1 MRRKLFA
8 APILVLCAVLLAAV
22 LGGSLQRVHADSP
35 IRIIDQKVE
44 SKFRQSLTFH
54 IKARSTAGKI
64 IKATLFQR
72 SRGTDLAVGK
82 RSDPFEP
89 ASEVDV
95 RYVWDTTEETTP
107 PWQVIL
113 YRWELTDDAGN
124 VFNTPDA
131 TTEMSDDTRDW
142 QKLSD
147 GKVAVYWYGQTD
159 AFGKQ
164 LLSAAQRGFAH
175 VAKAT
180 GHTPDG
186 ELRVVMYNNQE
197 DFCTFYAPRAC
208 KDWVAG
214 VTFGSLTVQW
224 LEENNPDFVVY
235 QVVPHE
241 LAHAFLHDWL
251 GQRTSAVPNW
261 FNEGQA
267 VNNELTGLD
276 KELERARNLA
286 RSGKLERLA
295 FMEARD
301 TIGQDD
307 LQLTADWYSQATSLV
322 SYLYERYGL
331 DSLGKIVSKIKDG
344 KTFED
349 AFQAATGVTLDEFEL
364 GWRDWLGAKGLV
376 ATIPPTP
383 SMLSFP
389 PSPTYEPT
397 STPASR

>member
-1 MRRKLFA
+1 MRHKF
-8 APILVLCAVLLAAV
+8 LVVPFIVCCAVVLAAV
-22 LGGSLQRVHADSP
+22 LGGMPNRVAADSP
-35 IRIIDQKVE
+35 IKVIDQKVE
-44 SKFRQSLTFH
+44 SKFRRSLTFH
-54 IKARSTAGKI
+54 IKAQSTAGKI

-82 RSDPFEP
+82 RSDPFTP
-89 ASEVDV
+89 ASAVDV
-95 RYVWDTTEETTP
+95 QYVWDTTDVTTP
-107 PWQVIL
+107 PWQVIV

-124 VFNTPDA
+124 VYNTPDT

-142 QKLSD
+142 QKLTD
-147 GKVAVYWYGQTD
+147 GKVAVYWYDQKES
-159 AFGKQ
+159 FGKQ

-224 LEENNPDFVVY
+224 LESENPDFVVY

-251 GQRTSAVPNW
+251 GQRISAIPNW

-267 VNNELTGLD
+267 VNNELAGLD
-276 KELERARNLA
+276 TELARARRLA
-286 RSGKLERLA
+286 RNGKLERLA

-307 LQLTADWYSQATSLV
+307 LQLTADWYAQATSLV
-322 SYLYERYGL
+322 MYLYERYGL
-331 DSLGKIVSKIKDG
+331 DSLGKIVAKVKDG

-349 AFQAATGVTLDEFEL
+349 AFKAATGVTLDEFEL
-364 GWRDWLGAKGLV
+364 GWRNWLGAKGPV

-383 SMLSFP
+383 ELSFP

-397 STPASR
+397 STPVPG

>member
-1 MRRKLFA
+1 MRRKLLTVPF
-8 APILVLCAVLLAAV
+8 IVCCAVILAAG
-22 LGGSLQRVHADSP
+22 LGGTPNRVSADSP
-35 IRIIDQKVE
+35 IQVIEQKVE

-54 IKARSTAGKI
+54 IKAKSTAGKI

-82 RSDPFEP
+82 RSDPFTP
-89 ASEVDV
+89 AAAVDV
-95 RYVWDTTEETTP
+95 EYKWDTTDETTP
-107 PWQVIL
+107 PWQVIV

-124 VFNTPDA
+124 VYNTADA
-131 TTEMSDDTRDW
+131 TTEISDDTRDW
-142 QKLSD
+142 QKLTD
-147 GKVAVYWYGQTD
+147 GKVAVYWYDQQE
-159 AFGKQ
+159 AFGKE

-186 ELRVVMYNNQE
+186 ELRVVMYNTQE

-208 KDWVAG
+208 KNWVAG

-224 LEENNPDFVVY
+224 LEADNPDFVVY

-251 GQRTSAVPNW
+251 GPRISAVPNW

-276 KELERARNLA
+276 RELERARRLA

-307 LQLTADWYSQATSLV
+307 LQLTADWYAQSAALIT
-322 SYLYERYGL
+322 YLYERYGL
-331 DSLGKIVSKIKDG
+331 DSLGKIVSQVKDG
-344 KTFED
+344 KLFED
-349 AFQAATGVTLDEFEL
+349 AFKAATGVTLDEFEL
-364 GWRDWLGAKGLV
+364 GWRDWLGAAGPV

-383 SMLSFP
+383 VLSFP

-397 STPASR
+397 STPAPR